1 MTLKSDIITKKG
13 LGYMTQH
20 QMDFIS
26 KEAKFE
32 VVAWLGVEDDTKIVI
47 QTFNG
52 TKRLNWV
59 FNLNIPGDRDALRA
73 ALAVGHEVPM
83 LAALNGCEG
92 KVFAPQMFFRSY
104 P

>member
-1 MTLKSDIITKKG
+1 MIDKSDIITKKG
-13 LGYMTQH
+13 LGYLTQH
-20 QMDFIS
+20 QLDFLRQES
-26 KEAKFE
+26 KFKI
-32 VVAWLGVEDDTKIVI
+32 VAWLGIEDDTKIVI

-59 FNLNIPGDRDALRA
+59 FNLNILGDRDALRD
-73 ALAVGHEVPM
+73 ALGVGHEVPM

-92 KVFAPQMFFRSY
+92 KVFAPQMIFRSY